1 MAGVEIHYEDI
12 TVIRVGRLHP
22 GGERIGEGQHNPI
35 KGVASFQAGDDIE
48 ELVVFAKE
56 LSDRE
61 MSIEII
67 CATLGR
73 KIGLPIPEP
82 VILFDDDEKIF
93 FGSIDAEYPSLA
105 HYIKDT
111 KDPSIELKLSTWG
124 GLSQAAFFDEW
135 IAMDD
140 RNNGNLLFDGEGF
153 ILIDHESAIPSGL
166 QADQSGID
174 FYFNQ
179 LLDILLCNLDR
190 NNEIEVQKLANDA
203 RAWSQQNSEDPT
215 SYTDNFLEKTIN
227 EKNRNQLMSFLSS
240 RIEILGAML
249 YHQIKPNQMQMQY
262 DAKS

>member
-1 MAGVEIHYEDI
+1 
-12 TVIRVGRLHP
+12 
-22 GGERIGEGQHNPI
+22 
-35 KGVASFQAGDDIE
+35 
-48 ELVVFAKE
+48 
-56 LSDRE
+56 
-61 MSIEII
+61 
-67 CATLGR
+67 
-73 KIGLPIPEP
+73 
-82 VILFDDDEKIF
+82 
-93 FGSIDAEYPSLA
+93 
-105 HYIKDT
+105 
-111 KDPSIELKLSTWG
+111 
-124 GLSQAAFFDEW
+124 
-135 IAMDD
+135 MDD